1 MGAIRALANSRNA
14 AYLLD
19 VPPDRTGV
27 IPPYEVAA
35 MTNIKTYYDSLHPG
49 NLVIGK
55 GTTQSSSSIGGST
68 THAANMA
75 ADGDRT
81 NSTRTAKG
89 DYRPWWQADLG
100 QATAIGEVD
109 IYSDPAYAGR
119 LRDITVQVLAA
130 DGTTVVFTS
139 ALLNPTNALGGGA
152 ENYTNG
158 PRRLVLSIGGGAGV
172 VGQFIRITRG
182 PNPAIRPTARETSIS
197 WTRPRSRPFRRRRA

>member
-1 MGAIRALANSRNA
+1 
-14 AYLLD
+14 
-19 VPPDRTGV
+19 
-27 IPPYEVAA
+27 
-35 MTNIKTYYDSLHPG
+35 
-49 NLVIGK
+49 
-55 GTTQSSSSIGGST
+55 
-68 THAANMA
+68 MA

-139 ALLNPTNALGGGA
+139 ALLNPANALGGGG

-158 PRRLVLSIGGGAGV
+158 PRRLLLSIGGGAGV
-172 VGQFIRITRG
+172 VGQFIRITRAPESG
-182 PNPAIRPTARETSIS
+182 YKTDGTGNKYFLDVAEVEAFPPTKALNHGRH
-197 WTRPRSRPFRRRRA
+197 RRKL